1 MAEITLEG
9 VTKVFADGTEAV
21 HAFDLQIP
29 DGKLM
34 VLVGPSGCGKT
45 TVLRMV
51 AGLEDLTGG
60 RILIGGRVVNEVP
73 PGDRDVAMV
82 FQNYALYPHMTV
94 YQNMALSLK
103 IHKVKRDE
111 MNRRV
116 QEAAEILHLEE
127 LLSKR
132 PRELSGG
139 QRQRVA
145 MGRAIVREPQA
156 FLMDEPLSN
165 LDAKLRVQM
174 RSEILRIQQDLRVTT
189 IYVTHDQTEA
199 MTLGDLVAV
208 MKKGVLQQVASP
220 QELFADPTNLFVAG
234 FIGSPAMNI
243 VEAKLSGTGA
253 GTFVEFAG
261 HRLTIPDEVVAER
274 PALAAYR
281 GRTVILGIRPEAM
294 EDAALV
300 SSPGPDSRFPIV
312 VDLQES
318 MGSDVYLHFTVDA
331 PPVYTE
337 DTRELAAD
345 VDEKALEELKAQA
358 SERRTTF
365 IARTSP
371 ETEARVG
378 ERLEIFVDA
387 RKLYFFDPENGQSIY
402 GDREPASSGAAAS
415 LTA

>member
-1 MAEITLEG
+1 MAEIELEG
-9 VTKVFADGTEAV
+9 VSKTFADGTEAV
-21 HAFDLQIP
+21 QAVDLEIP

-60 RILIGGRVVNEVP
+60 KIVIGGRVVNEVP

-103 IHKVKRDE
+103 IHKVKREE
-111 MNRRV
+111 MRRRV
-116 QEAAEILHLEE
+116 QEAAEILHLDE
-127 LLSKR
+127 LLEKR

-174 RSEILRIQQDLRVTT
+174 RAEILRIQKDLGVTT

-208 MKKGVLQQVASP
+208 MKKGVLQQVAP
-220 QELFADPTNLFVAG
+220 PDELYSYPTNLFVGA
-234 FIGSPAMNI
+234 FIGSPAMNL
-243 VEAKLSGTGA
+243 VEAKLSSADGA
-253 GTFVEFAG
+253 TFAEFAG
-261 HRLTIPDEVVAER
+261 HRLLVPSEVVAAR
-274 PALAAYR
+274 PALADFR
-281 GRTVILGIRPEAM
+281 GQTVILGIRPEHM
-294 EDAALV
+294 NDAALV
-300 SSPGPDSRFPIV
+300 ADSSPDSRMRV
-312 VDLQES
+312 NVDMREG
-318 MGSDVYLHFTVDA
+318 MGSDVYLHFTVEA
-331 PPVYTE
+331 PPVFTE
-337 DTRELAAD
+337 DTKEIASD
-345 VDEKALEELKAQA
+345 IDEKALEELKASA
-358 SERRTTF
+358 GERRTTF
-365 IARTSP
+365 IARAGA
-371 ETEARVG
+371 ETMAREG
-378 ERLEIFVDA
+378 ASQEIHVDT
-387 RKLYFFDPENGQSIY
+387 RKLYFFDPATATSIY
-402 GDREPASSGAAAS
+402 GDRTAAS
-415 LTA
+415 DRASTSLAH